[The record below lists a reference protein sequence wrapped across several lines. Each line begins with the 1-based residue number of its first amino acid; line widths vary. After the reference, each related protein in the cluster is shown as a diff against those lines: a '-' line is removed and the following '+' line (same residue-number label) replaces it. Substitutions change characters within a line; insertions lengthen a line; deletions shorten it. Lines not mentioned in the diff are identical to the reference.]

1 MIKATARTIRQLLDG
16 QRVLTLAVIVDGV
29 PFAGLLPFVPLPGY
43 DGVLVHASRMSKHG
57 TALAGGGRAGIL
69 LHEQDGPDKDPLQL
83 KRATFD
89 CDVLGYERK
98 SEEWV
103 AGRELYLRRFPD
115 SRITFNLGDF
125 TLYRLTFRE
134 GLFVGGFG
142 RAVEIPPGDLPKI
155 ATLGLA

>member
-16 QRVLTLAVIVDGV
+16 QRVLTLAVISDGA
-29 PFAGLLPFVPLPGY
+29 PFAGLLPFVPLADY
-43 DGVLVHASRMSKHG
+43 SEVLVHASRLSKHG
-57 TALAGGGRAGIL
+57 AALAAGGRAGIL
-69 LHEQDGPDKDPLQL
+69 LFEQDGPDKDPLQL

-89 CDVLGYERK
+89 CDVRGFERK
-98 SEEWV
+98 GEEWL

-125 TLYRLTFRE
+125 TLYRLGFRE

-142 RAVEIPPGDLPKI
+142 RAVEVPPGDLPKI
-155 ATLGLA
+155 ATLGA